1 MQVNCYALAMNKAV
15 IKRHT
20 PTKEAVTQVLQ
31 SFAAPIALNELYEFI
46 KMSLP
51 KTAFSTI
58 FRIVRQL
65 EAEGKV
71 IQIDWRERGSRY
83 EWADLP
89 HHHHIVCRQC
99 GIVTDIDDRT
109 LNFDDTQVAKTTG
122 YQIEHHSI
130 ELMGRCQSCQ
140 EKNRKVS

>member
-1 MQVNCYALAMNKAV
+1 MQRSGNNRLEKGL
-15 IKRHT
+15 T
-20 PTKEAVTQVLQ
+20 PKQRTTRTKEAVSQVLQ

-83 EWADLP
+83 EWAELP
-89 HHHHIVCRQC
+89 HHHHIVCSQC
-99 GIVTDIDDRT
+99 GTVEDLDDSI
-109 LNFDDTQVAKTTG
+109 LNFDDRKVTSKTG
-122 YQIEHHSI
+122 YQVEHHSI
-130 ELMGRCQSCQ
+130 ELQGLCPKCQ
-140 EKNRKVS
+140 R